1 MKKIIAFILSL
12 VVSIMFVIPAF
23 AGTVSSNEYV
33 DPMPHVIEEDN
44 TVDNYVTVIKGK
56 YTIVYNTKNVTKINK
71 ATCDIDNTDLLLTVT
86 HKNGTVYTGSDV
98 IVKCKETSKGLKVI
112 IKKVGTKKV
121 NKSFIIPNE
130 ISNDCVLTR

>member
-1 MKKIIAFILSL
+1 MKKITAFILSL
-12 VVSIMFVIPAF
+12 VVSIMFAIPAL
-23 AGTVSSNEYV
+23 ADTVSSDEYV
-33 DPMPHVIEEDN
+33 DTMPHVIEEDN
-44 TVDNYVTVIKGK
+44 TVDNYVTVTKGK
-56 YTIVYNTKNVTKINK
+56 YTIVYNTKNIAKVNK
-71 ATCDIDNTDLLLTVT
+71 AACDIDNTDLLLVVT
-86 HKNGTVYTGSDV
+86 HKNGTVYTDSDV

>member
-1 MKKIIAFILSL
+1 MKKITAFILSL
-12 VVSIMFVIPAF
+12 VVSIMFAIPAL
-23 AGTVSSNEYV
+23 ADTVSSDEYV
-33 DPMPHVIEEDN
+33 DTMPHVIEED
-44 TVDNYVTVIKGK
+44 TIADNYVTVTKGK
-56 YTIVYNTKNVTKINK
+56 YTIVYNTKNVVKVDK
-71 ATCDIDNTDLLLTVT
+71 AACDIDNTDLLLIVT
-86 HKNGTVYTGSDV
+86 HKNGTVYTDSDV

>member
-12 VVSIMFVIPAF
+12 VVSIMFAIPAF
-23 AGTVSSNEYV
+23 AGAVSSNEYV

-44 TVDNYVTVIKGK
+44 AVDNYVTVKKGK
-56 YTIVYNTKNVTKINK
+56 YTIVYNTKNVAKINK
-71 ATCDIDNTDLLLTVT
+71 AACEIDNTDLMLTVT
-86 HKNGTVYTGSDV
+86 HKNGTVYTDSDV
-98 IVKCKETSKGLKVI
+98 VIKCKETSRGLKAT

-121 NKSFIIPNE
+121 NKSFIIQNE

>member
-1 MKKIIAFILSL
+1 MKKITAFILSL
-12 VVSIMFVIPAF
+12 VVSIMFALPAF

-33 DPMPHVIEEDN
+33 DTMPHVIAEDN
-44 TVDNYVTVIKGK
+44 TVDNYITVTKGK
-56 YTIVYNTKNVTKINK
+56 YTIVYNTKDVAKINK
-71 ATCDIDNTDLLLTVT
+71 AACDIDNTDLLLTVT
-86 HKNGTVYTGSDV
+86 HKNGTVYNGSDV
-98 IVKCKETSKGLKVI
+98 VVKCKETSKGLKVT